1 MNAITRF
8 FQFWEPWLYTRT
20 HSKNFLEAQLW
31 TPKNHPGLF
40 LFLITTW
47 HLANA
52 MLSWIRLCKRPL
64 LSIWWCL
71 LQYHTNWSSKNS
83 VCNCTNPN
91 PQIIGLVTGPKTIA
105 SLFIPNECLCLTISE
120 FLGVINICCNSIII
134 SISKVIIHYEPPKW
148 SIHISLL

>member
-1 MNAITRF
+1 MQLLDF
-8 FQFWEPWLYTRT
+8 FNFENHDYNTRT

-71 LQYHTNWSSKNS
+71 LQHHTYKLIFKNF
-83 VCNCTNPN
+83 CNGTKPN
-91 PQIIGLVTGPKTIA
+91 PQIIGLVTRPRTIA
-105 SLFIPNECLCLTISE
+105 FLFIPYECLCLTISE

-134 SISKVIIHYEPPKW
+134 SISKVIILYETPKW
-148 SIHISLL
+148 SIHKSLL